1 MNQPDALILEMQNG
15 SYSAFSKLYEMYS
28 KAIHGVIITIVRDS
42 LIAEEVLQD
51 VFVKVWN
58 SSNSYSSNKGRFYT
72 WLLNIARN
80 AAIDTT
86 RSKAFKNSSKNLT
99 TDNFVNILAGHDNLS
114 KKTDSIGIEKYVAAL
129 KPACIQLIDLLYFK
143 GFTQAETAESLQ
155 TPLGTIKTRARN
167 CINELRKMLLTE
179 QR

>member
-1 MNQPDALILEMQNG
+1 
-15 SYSAFSKLYEMYS
+15 MYS

-51 VFVKVWN
+51 VFVKVWT
-58 SSNSYSSNKGRFYT
+58 SSNSYSTNKGRFYT

-80 AAIDTT
+80 AAIDMT

-114 KKTDSIGIEKYVAAL
+114 IKTDSIGIEKYVAAL

-179 QR
+179 